1 MRRRAKRVA
10 RKTLGYVGVV
20 GGAAVAVNAVVSG
33 PHAFA
38 GGWNAVVMQCVGGL
52 LLVGCGL

>member
-1 MRRRAKRVA
+1 VA